1 MTQEVESPEKQLAR
15 AVGAIIASRRKSKG
29 LTQAELAEQ
38 MNIEKETISR
48 IETGVISPTLS
59 RLAQLAECLDC
70 DMGEL
75 LRVESPELIDQA
87 RLLANKMENLSD
99 SQRDLLV
106 QLFGKMAIAMGKL
119 GQKDRRIVEKFLLD
133 II

>member
-1 MTQEVESPEKQLAR
+1 MVRETESPEKQLAR
-15 AVGAIIASRRKSKG
+15 SVGAIIASRRKAKG

-38 MNIEKETISR
+38 MDIEKETISR

-75 LRVESPELIDQA
+75 LSAESPELLDQA
-87 RLLANKMENLSD
+87 TLLASKMKNLSD
-99 SQRDLLV
+99 GQRDLLV
-106 QLFGKMAIAMGKL
+106 QLFAKMAAAMGRL
-119 GQKDRRIVEKFLLD
+119 NQKDRRVVEKFLSD
-133 II
+133 VV

>member
-1 MTQEVESPEKQLAR
+1 MVLKAKNPEKELAR
-15 AVGAIIASRRKSKG
+15 AVGAIIASRRKGRG

-38 MNIEKETISR
+38 MDIEKETLSR

-75 LRVESPELIDQA
+75 LRAESPELADQA
-87 RLLANKMENLSD
+87 NLLANKMKHLND
-99 SQRDLLV
+99 SQRDLLI
-106 QLFGKMAIAMGKL
+106 QLFAKMAGAMGKL
-119 GQKDRRIVEKFLLD
+119 NPKDRRVVAKFLSD
-133 II
+133 IV

>member
-1 MTQEVESPEKQLAR
+1 MVRETETPEKQLAR
-15 AVGAIIASRRKSKG
+15 TVGAIIASRRKARG

-38 MNIEKETISR
+38 MDIEKETISR

-75 LRVESPELIDQA
+75 LSAESPELLDQA
-87 RLLANKMENLSD
+87 TLLANKMKNLSD

-106 QLFGKMAIAMGKL
+106 QLFAKMATAMGNL
-119 GQKDRRIVEKFLLD
+119 NQKDRRVVEKFLSD
-133 II
+133 VV